1 MTSSLFGFQ
10 QAKGPDEC
18 TIGQDR
24 ASGVLASRMIACMS
38 ALLRSSTAAAAP
50 WQDCLTHAVEDF

>member
-1 MTSSLFGFQ
+1 MR
-10 QAKGPDEC
+10 PDEC

-24 ASGVLASRMIACMS
+24 ASGVLASRMVACMI
-38 ALLRSSTAAAAP
+38 ALLRSSTTTAAP